1 MRATNGNPDALSG
14 FLGLEAGLF
23 AWDADESTRRADA
36 FVRSA
41 MNLESSVPMRATA
54 PIPFRLPAAPGSYA
68 VFGGETTFVSS
79 NDVALAFAVRL
90 RAA

>member
-1 MRATNGNPDALSG
+1 MRATNGNPEALSS
-14 FLGLEAGLF
+14 FIAVEERLF
-23 AWDADESTRRADA
+23 AWDSDESTRRADA

-41 MNLESSVPMRATA
+41 MHLDPMPPRPANVL
-54 PIPFRLPAAPGSYA
+54 PFRVPEAPGSYA
-68 VFGGETTFVSS
+68 VFGGETVFVSS

>member
-1 MRATNGNPDALSG
+1 MRATNGNPEALSA
-14 FLGLEAGLF
+14 FLDLEERLF
-23 AWDADESTRRADA
+23 AWDADESTRRADT

-41 MNLESSVPMRATA
+41 MHIESAAKPRPVAA
-54 PIPFRLPAAPGSYA
+54 IPFRLPAAPGSYA

-79 NDVALAFAVRL
+79 NDLALAFAVRL

>member
-1 MRATNGNPDALSG
+1 M
-14 FLGLEAGLF
+14 
-23 AWDADESTRRADA
+23 

-41 MNLESSVPMRATA
+41 MHLESDAEPRMAATL
-54 PIPFRLPAAPGSYA
+54 PFRLPAAPGSYA